1 MEDTMSQMKFE
12 TIVVSAMVAITLLV
26 TYPLC
31 MNLYQLD
38 QQLKATEVGV
48 DKLSEDLKS
57 ANKQLAHLEGQTDQ
71 LLPPVIA
78 SAVVEFLEVATT
90 QTPSKMVPIA
100 LTKGDDLP
108 VDPPKKSVAVKV
120 LGGGRVSVLDDCQTA
135 KPEPYENPDG
145 DGAAYQEDVVGYVYQ
160 AEDAPSYVLDVPS
173 DYPSP

>member
-1 MEDTMSQMKFE
+1 
-12 TIVVSAMVAITLLV
+12 
-26 TYPLC
+26 

-78 SAVVEFLEVATT
+78 SAVVEFIEVAVV

-135 KPEPYENPDG
+135 LAAKPELYENPDG